1 MKVYEFFVN
10 GEIVGKA
17 RPRVNTRTHSAYT
30 PIKTKAYEAFLKR
43 QFQEKYG
50 IITPIET
57 PIKIEIIAIF
67 GIPKSYSKSKREKM
81 STGIIK
87 PNIKPDIDNI
97 SKIVLDAFNN
107 IVYKDDT
114 QIIDLKVIKEYVKDP
129 DVTESQ
135 LYVKFISLEE

>member
-17 RPRVNTRTHSAYT
+17 RPRVNTRTHQAYT

-43 QFQEKYG
+43 QFQERYG
-50 IITPIET
+50 IIRPLDN
-57 PIKIEIIAIF
+57 PIKVEIIAIF
-67 GIPKSYSKSKREKM
+67 GIPKSYSKRVRERM
-81 STGIIK
+81 AAGIIK
-87 PNIKPDIDNI
+87 PNKKPDIDNI
-97 SKIVLDAFNN
+97 SKIVLDAFNET
-107 IVYKDDT
+107 VYKDDT

-135 LYVKFISLEE
+135 LYVKFTSLEE